1 MNQLLKSPRSLFFA
15 SALLVALCSTAAPAQ
30 SPAPAKSKTS
40 AAPQRV
46 ESALRAARGNAGT
59 LRDFLV
65 RMPKGADLHIH
76 LSGAVYAEHL
86 LAVAAAHGLCYE
98 RPTAKLVAPTPR
110 NPAGADPSKP
120 PPASQPPACDPHD
133 TPAAKL
139 PTDQHNYDRAI
150 DSFSMRNFVP
160 TARESGHDH
169 FFATFDKFGAADKLD
184 RGAWLDELSTR
195 ASNQNEQYLE
205 IMETLDD
212 GHGADLGR
220 KISFDLDHPL
230 ADDAAG
236 NPPGPAAFTRVRDA
250 LLANG
255 LREGI
260 PAARAMLDQA
270 YDRRAALQHCPPA
283 SNAPAVTN
291 APASPCSVQIRFLFQ
306 VLRGLPR
313 EEVFAQTLLA
323 FELAAA
329 ELATSNPRVLGL
341 NYVMPEDGFTSMHDY
356 ALQMRW
362 LGWFHNLYPQVHI
375 SLHAGELAP
384 GLVPPSGLSDHVR
397 LAVETAHAERIGHA
411 VDTLWESNGLQ
422 LAREM
427 AARHIMVEINLT
439 SNDVILNIKGAK
451 HPFPVFRANHVP
463 VALSTDDEGVS
474 RIDLTHEYIRAV
486 EEYDLT
492 YADLKQLARTSLE
505 HSFLPGP
512 SLWAQPD
519 AFTRPVAA
527 CSSDLSAT
535 GTPVSAKPSTKCAR
549 FLSTSP
555 HAQQQWELESR
566 FRAFEA
572 SF

>member
-1 MNQLLKSPRSLFFA
+1 MPCLPKSRFLLLLLAVVLAGVSIPAA
-15 SALLVALCSTAAPAQ
+15 SALGQ
-30 SPAPAKSKTS
+30 SATTSKSK
-40 AAPQRV
+40 AAASPQRV
-46 ESALRAARGNAGT
+46 ESALRAARSNTGT

-76 LSGAVYAEHL
+76 LSGEVYAEHF
-86 LAVAAAHGLCYE
+86 LAVAAAHGLCYDPV
-98 RPTAKLVAPTPR
+98 RAKLTAP
-110 NPAGADPSKP
+110 G
-120 PPASQPPACDPHD
+120 QPPACAPGEIS
-133 TPAAKL
+133 AAEL
-139 PTDQHNYDRAI
+139 PSKQALYDQAI
-150 DSFSMRNFVP
+150 DAFSMRNFVP
-160 TARESGHDH
+160 TAQQSGHDH
-169 FFATFDKFGAADKLD
+169 FFATFEKFGAAGKLD
-184 RGAWLDELSTR
+184 RGEWLDELSTR
-195 ASNQNEQYLE
+195 ASDQNEQYLE

-212 GHGADLGR
+212 GHGADLGE
-220 KISFDLDHPL
+220 KIGATLGHPL
-230 ADDAAG
+230 ADS
-236 NPPGPAAFTRVRDA
+236 PGPAEFARFRDA

-270 YDRRAALQHCPPA
+270 YDRRAQLEHCPTA
-283 SNAPAVTN
+283 STAPAVTN
-291 APASPCSVQIRFLFQ
+291 APASPCAVQIRFLFQ

-329 ELATSNPRVLGL
+329 DLATSNPRVLGL

-384 GLVPPSGLSDHVR
+384 GLVPPTGLSDHVR

-411 VDTLWESNGLQ
+411 VDTLWETNGPQ
-422 LAREM
+422 LVREM

-439 SNDVILNIKGAK
+439 SNDVILNVKGAN
-451 HPFPVFRANHVP
+451 HPFPVFRANRVP

-486 EEYDLT
+486 QEYGLT
-492 YADLKQLARTSLE
+492 YADLKQIVRTSLE
-505 HSFLPGP
+505 HDFLPGP
-512 SLWAQPD
+512 SLWAQAD
-519 AFTRPVAA
+519 VFTRAVPA
-527 CSSDLSAT
+527 CSADTL
-535 GTPVSAKPSTKCAR
+535 GTMKPSAKCAA
-549 FLSTSP
+549 FLATSP
-555 HAQQQWELESR
+555 HARQQWELESR